1 MQCPKCNYD
10 QADGNTECPSC
21 GIVFAKWHQRQT
33 APSTGRSAAPETVAD
48 EQAETGLLVTLLF
61 PTPAEVNPVS
71 WGARLIL
78 LVVLTLWGIK
88 FIFAPINGDTTLSSF
103 WHLVNLPF
111 HEAGHLFFRP
121 FGQVMM
127 TLGGSLM
134 QVLMP
139 ATCLVVFLIKTRDP
153 FAGSF
158 SLWWMGQNFIDLAPY
173 INDARL
179 LSMPLL
185 GGNVGKHAPY
195 GFHDWE
201 FILKETGL
209 IRFDHT
215 IARLSH
221 GVGALLITMAVA
233 WGAFLIVRQYGI
245 LRMTRDKM

>member
-1 MQCPKCNYD
+1 MQCPKCGYEQTD
-10 QADGNTECPSC
+10 VVTECLRC
-21 GIVFAKWHQRQT
+21 GIVFAKWHQRT
-33 APSTGRSAAPETVAD
+33 SAPRPGQPAAAQRIPE
-48 EQAETGLLVTLLF
+48 ETESGILNALLF
-61 PTPAEVNPVS
+61 HLPTEVNPIA
-71 WGARLIL
+71 WIARVLL
-78 LVVLTLWGIK
+78 LVVLTLWGFK
-88 FIFAPINGDTTLSSF
+88 FIFTPISSDGTMSSF

-121 FGQVMM
+121 FGRVM
-127 TLGGSLM
+127 TSLGGSLM

-139 ATCLVVFLIKTRDP
+139 GICLVVFLIKTRDP

-173 INDARL
+173 INDARSL
-179 LSMPLL
+179 RMPLL
-185 GGNVGKHAPY
+185 GGNVGSRSPY

-221 GVGALLITMAVA
+221 GMGAMLIIAAVSWGGWLL
-233 WGAFLIVRQYGI
+233 FKQYRV
-245 LRMTRDKM
+245 LRPQSPR